1 MKDVTNLLSDSKSK
15 IIQRCIGSGG
25 SILGI
30 KIPEFYGVLIEDK
43 EFANDLAKR
52 VEEKFG
58 VRGYI
63 STDELPA
70 YGISKKE
77 KEEIERAFDVKGED
91 VVILVATER
100 EKGEDALRFIVNEIE
115 EYKVIR

>member
-1 MKDVTNLLSDSKSK
+1 MKDITSLLSDSKSK
-15 IIQRCIGSGG
+15 IIQRCIGTGG

-30 KIPEFYGVLIEDK
+30 KVPEFYGVLVEDT
-43 EFANDLAKR
+43 EFANDLAKS

-77 KEEIERAFDVKGED
+77 KEEIEKSFEVEGED
-91 VVILVATER
+91 VVIFVATER

-115 EYKVIR
+115 EYKEIR